1 MARQPTTSR
10 KRPSVSPSDPVI
22 DLRHEADPGAVPS
35 DLLALG
41 RALDDGIDR
50 LLLPLD
56 LVALD
61 PPGPER
67 SLDEGD
73 VRLQLWSQILASL
86 QALDERAAYVGSFRR
101 RIDDSRH
108 LAERLTP
115 EDRRAAALLFVDR
128 TARFAAN
135 DPEFRHGIVRARELD
150 PTAFSP
156 RVVVSTVLRACLRHR
171 HEPPRPPA
179 TTYGLPVTLELLSGS
194 PRPAIDMHDKFA
206 VRAALSQ
213 LTPDRVATLPRLAE
227 RLHPDDRR
235 FVEGLLFG
243 EPPGRRWSLRRR
255 RHRTTY

>member
-10 KRPSVSPSDPVI
+10 NRPSAKKDESVI
-22 DLRHEADPGAVPS
+22 DLRHERDPGAVTPELGP
-35 DLLALG
+35 LLQ
-41 RALDDGIDR
+41 ALDDAVDR
-50 LLLPLD
+50 TLLPLD

-67 SLDEGD
+67 ALDGND
-73 VRLQLWSQILASL
+73 VRLQLWSSVLASL

-101 RIDDSRH
+101 RIDDSRQ

-128 TARFAAN
+128 TARFATN

-150 PTAFSP
+150 PTAFAP
-156 RVVVSTVLRACLRHR
+156 RLVVSTVLRACLRHR

-179 TTYGLPVTLELLSGS
+179 TAYGLAVTLELLAGS
-194 PRPAIDMHDKFA
+194 PRPAMDMHDKFA

-213 LTPDRVATLPRLAE
+213 LTPDRAALLPRLAE

-235 FVEGLLFG
+235 FVRGLLFG
-243 EPPGRRWSLRRR
+243 EQPRRRWSLRRR
-255 RHRTTY
+255 HRDF

>member
-10 KRPSVSPSDPVI
+10 KRSSGAQDEPVI
-22 DLRHEADPGAVPS
+22 DLRHETDPGAS
-35 DLLALG
+35 ALG
-41 RALDDGIDR
+41 ALLDALDDAIDR
-50 LLLPLD
+50 TLLPLD

-61 PPGPER
+61 PPGPAR
-67 SLDEGD
+67 ALDESD

-86 QALDERAAYVGSFRR
+86 AALDERAAYVGSFRR
-101 RIDDSRH
+101 RLDDSKV

-128 TARFAAN
+128 TARFATN

-150 PTAFSP
+150 PSAFAP
-156 RVVVSTVLRACLRHR
+156 RVVVSTVLRGCLRHR

-179 TTYGLPVTLELLSGS
+179 TAYGLAVTLELLADS

-206 VRAALSQ
+206 VRAALAQ
-213 LTPDRVATLPRLAE
+213 LTPERAANLVRLAE
-227 RLHPDDRR
+227 RLHRNDRL

-243 EPPGRRWSLRRR
+243 EQTRHRWSPRRR
-255 RHRTTY
+255 RHRTTH